1 MDITLEQ
8 VQGKAQITVVHIKGR
23 VDGTNYHDLMAKAAE
38 VYTAGARNFLIDLS
52 DVPYMSSAGL
62 AAIQSIVQMSRGEK
76 PIDEEAGWD
85 ALHSINREEGKGRHA
100 HVKLLKPQPGVDKV
114 LDLAGMKNFLQVFT
128 DRDAAL
134 ASF

>member
-8 VQGKAQITVVHIKGR
+8 VQGKAQITVVHVKGR
-23 VDGTNYHDLMAKAAE
+23 VDGTNYHDLIAKAAE
-38 VYTAGARNFLIDLS
+38 AYTAGARNLLIDLS

-76 PIDEEAGWD
+76 PIGEEAGWD
-85 ALHSINREEGKGRHA
+85 ALHSINREESKGQHT

-114 LDLAGMKNFLQVFT
+114 LDLAGIKNFLPVFT
-128 DRDAAL
+128 DRDAAI